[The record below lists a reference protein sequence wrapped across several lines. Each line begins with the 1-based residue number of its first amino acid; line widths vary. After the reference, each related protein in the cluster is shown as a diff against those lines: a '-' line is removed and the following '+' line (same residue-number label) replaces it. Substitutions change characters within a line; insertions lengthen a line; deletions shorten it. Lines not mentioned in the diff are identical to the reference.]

1 MQASNNVPVIVRER
15 ACRNEWLVRGP
26 VDPCLSANHSA
37 QTLTV
42 ASRAPDTR

>member
-1 MQASNNVPVIVRER
+1 MRAGMPYIAYGPVIY
-15 ACRNEWLVRGP
+15 LFG
-26 VDPCLSANHSA
+26 DHSA